1 MQNATQE
8 TRNTDEHIWIELNK
22 QGVVAIHGEIADTPF
37 LSLIG
42 PAITNLDRTIEDLQA
57 FTTSREFA
65 RIVQEAAVKL
75 GGIASEESA

>member
-1 MQNATQE
+1 MSGTQE
-8 TRNTDEHIWIELNK
+8 TRNTDEHIWIELNR

-42 PAITNLDRTIEDLQA
+42 PAITNLDRTIQDLQA
-57 FTTSREFA
+57 FTTSKEFS

-75 GGIASEESA
+75 GTIAEESA